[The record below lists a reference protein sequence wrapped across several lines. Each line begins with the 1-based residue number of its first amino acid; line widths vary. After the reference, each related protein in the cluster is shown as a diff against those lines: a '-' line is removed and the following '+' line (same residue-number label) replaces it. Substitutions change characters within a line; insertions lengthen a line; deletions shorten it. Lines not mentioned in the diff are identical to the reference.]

1 MKKTI
6 SLFLIFFLF
15 VTATVSADYAD
26 TKRYLLSQVSDPAVS
41 SVGGEWTVIGLA
53 KSGDTG
59 LSDYFSRY
67 TQNVLSV
74 LSEKNGVLHERKYTE
89 YARVVLALT
98 AIGQDPQNFG
108 GYNLLLPLADYDKTV
123 FQGVNGAI
131 WALFAFDSGN
141 YEIPAISKQEHQATR
156 DRYINKILSSA
167 LSDGGWGF
175 SDTSDPDL
183 TAMALCA
190 LAPYRAQET
199 VNQAIQAGLSYLSGI
214 QNENGGFSGF
224 GGESA
229 ESCAQVLLALSAL
242 RIPVTDKRFQKNG
255 NTVLSALLSYEK
267 PDGSYSHTPGGES
280 NLMATEQAFYA
291 LSCMQS
297 AQLPDFTPFYTI
309 IKAMILLEVII

>member
-123 FQGVNGAI
+123 FQGVNCAI

-141 YEIPAISKQEHQATR
+141 
-156 DRYINKILSSA
+156 
-167 LSDGGWGF
+167 
-175 SDTSDPDL
+175 
-183 TAMALCA
+183 
-190 LAPYRAQET
+190 
-199 VNQAIQAGLSYLSGI
+199 
-214 QNENGGFSGF
+214 
-224 GGESA
+224 
-229 ESCAQVLLALSAL
+229 
-242 RIPVTDKRFQKNG
+242 
-255 NTVLSALLSYEK
+255 
-267 PDGSYSHTPGGES
+267 
-280 NLMATEQAFYA
+280 
-291 LSCMQS
+291 
-297 AQLPDFTPFYTI
+297 
-309 IKAMILLEVII
+309 